1 MTIKACETSCG
12 TVYEV
17 ECDECG
23 DLFVE
28 GCDSFD
34 EAVAEARLLGRTE
47 RYNNP
52 TRAYGRSR
60 WMNYCADCA
69 TDMED

>member
-12 TVYEV
+12 AVYEV

-28 GCDSFD
+28 GCDSFED
-34 EAVAEARLLGRTE
+34 AVVEARELGKTE
-47 RYNNP
+47 RYGKP
-52 TRAYGRSR
+52 GGHRGR
-60 WMNYCADCA
+60 WVNYCACCA
-69 TDMED
+69 AEMED

>member
-12 TVYEV
+12 PVYEV

-28 GCDSFD
+28 GCDSFED
-34 EAVAEARLLGRTE
+34 AVGEARELGKTE
-47 RYNNP
+47 RMGKP
-52 TRAYGRSR
+52 GPVGR
-60 WMNYCADCA
+60 WMNYCACCA
-69 TDMED
+69 ADMKD